1 MARSPRSK
9 NPAPDLLELDLDALT
24 DDDSDEEALFDAP
37 PTDEPA
43 DEPVDSEIEGGT
55 SGSTKGS
62 RRAIS
67 NGGERRENAANP
79 ALLPTMP
86 GVFPLVPI
94 RDNVYFPHMLFP
106 LFIGRDR
113 SVKAVETAMEQ
124 GERFILLA
132 AQRQVMTE
140 DPEPEDIYTV
150 GVIAEVTQLLK
161 MPDNAIRV
169 VLEAGE
175 RVRLAQYLQTA
186 PYMLVRTEPLEPIP
200 DEAPL
205 EVEGLLR
212 LAVQQFEK
220 LVSESKN
227 IPPEALVSVMNL
239 AEPDHV
245 ADAVIPYLN
254 LRVDQKQ
261 ELLETLP
268 VRERLEKLIAILHRE
283 QEILEV
289 QKSIRSRVETEMGD
303 HQREFLLREQM
314 KAIQQELG
322 EMGERDEV
330 AEYREKIEAA
340 GMPEEVAERA
350 LKELDRF
357 EKTPPASPEAGVLR
371 NYLDWLVAMP
381 WSVAT
386 EERLDMAEAEES
398 LQADHYGLEK
408 VKERILEFL
417 AVRKL
422 SGGSRKSPILCF
434 VGPPGVGK
442 TSLGRSVAK
451 ALSRKFT
458 RVSLGG
464 VRDEAEIR
472 GHRRTYVGAMPGRII
487 QAIKQCGCKNP
498 VFLLDEIDKMG
509 HDFRGDPS
517 SALLEALDPEQN
529 SEFSDHFL
537 EVPFDL
543 SDVLFVTTANLLET
557 IPGPLRDRMEVIS
570 FSGYTEAE
578 KLAIAERYLGPKQI
592 EANGLTP
599 EQIAFERDAFRR
611 LIREY
616 TREAGV
622 RNLEREIG
630 AVCRKV
636 ARKVA
641 AGETDAVVVR
651 AEDLST
657 YLGGRRY
664 QWGVAEEHDEVGAA
678 TGLVYTESG
687 GDTVAVEA
695 ILTRAI
701 GSEGRLTLTGQLGEV
716 MKESALTA
724 WTFVRSRLAA
734 LGLPEEAGSRQDVH
748 VHVPA
753 GAVPKD
759 GPSAGVTMATALAS
773 ALAGRPVRKDIAM
786 TGEITL
792 RGKVLP
798 VGGIKE
804 KVLAAHRAG
813 IREVLLPAE
822 NEKDLEDIPA
832 EIRGEMRFDLMTHA
846 DEILKIALL
855 GGAERNGNGAE
866 PVATNGSDHAETAEK
881 PAAPSK
887 VRRKQAVTGTLTE

>member
-1 MARSPRSK
+1 MARSSK
-9 NPAPDLLELDLDALT
+9 PKAPTADLLELDLDPFAEEEEVQAEPEKPAAT
-24 DDDSDEEALFDAP
+24 PAPEVAPTPVRNGDERN
-37 PTDEPA
+37 T
-43 DEPVDSEIEGGT
+43 
-55 SGSTKGS
+55 
-62 RRAIS
+62 
-67 NGGERRENAANP
+67 
-79 ALLPTMP
+79 LPTLP
-86 GVFPLVPI
+86 SALPLVPI
-94 RDNVYFPHMLFP
+94 RDSVYFPHMLFP

-113 SVKAVETAMEQ
+113 SVMAVETAMEQ
-124 GERFILLA
+124 GDRYILLA
-132 AQRQVMTE
+132 AQRQVTVE
-140 DPEPEDIYTV
+140 DPDPEDIYTV
-150 GVIAEVTQLLK
+150 GVIAEVMQVLK

-169 VLEAGE
+169 MLEAGP
-175 RVRLAQYLQTA
+175 RVRLVQYLQTE
-186 PYMLVRTEPLEPIP
+186 PYILVNTEPVPIP
-200 DEAPL
+200 L
-205 EVEGLLR
+205 GGSEVEIEGLQR
-212 LAVQQFEK
+212 TAVQQFEK
-220 LVSESKN
+220 LVTEGKN
-227 IPPEALVSVMNL
+227 IPPESLVSVMNIS
-239 AEPDHV
+239 EPDHV
-245 ADAVIPYLN
+245 ADTIIPYLN

-261 ELLETLP
+261 ELLETP
-268 VRERLEKLIAILHRE
+268 AIKERLEKLIAILHRE
-283 QEILEV
+283 QEVLEV
-289 QKSIRSRVETEMGD
+289 QKSIRTRVEAEMGD

-322 EMGERDEV
+322 DMGERDEV

-340 GMPEEVAERA
+340 GMPEEVSVRA

-357 EKTPPASPEAGVLR
+357 EKTPLASPEAGVLR

-381 WSVAT
+381 WSEAT
-386 EERLDMAEAEES
+386 EERIDMAEAEDI

-422 SGGSRKSPILCF
+422 SGGAKKSPILCF

-451 ALSRKFT
+451 ALGRKFT

-487 QAIKQCGCKNP
+487 QAIKNCGCKNP
-498 VFLLDEIDKMG
+498 VFLLDEIDKLG

-529 SEFSDHFL
+529 TEFSDHYL

-543 SDVLFVTTANLLET
+543 SDVLFITTANLLET
-557 IPGPLRDRMEVIS
+557 IPHPLRDRMEVITFTS
-570 FSGYTEAE
+570 YIEDE
-578 KLAIAERYLGPKQI
+578 KLAIAERYLAPKQV
-592 EANGLTP
+592 EANGLTI
-599 EQIAFERDAFRR
+599 EGITFEKDAFRR

-630 AVCRKV
+630 SLCRKV

-641 AGETDAVVVR
+641 SGKTDPVTVR
-651 AEDLST
+651 AEDIPT
-657 YLGGRRY
+657 YLGGRRFH
-664 QWGVAEEHDEVGAA
+664 WGVAEEKDEVGTA

-695 ILTRAI
+695 ILIKSVTAD
-701 GSEGRLTLTGQLGEV
+701 GKLTLTGQLGDV
-716 MKESALTA
+716 MRESALAA
-724 WTFVRSRLAA
+724 WTFVRSRLST
-734 LGLPEEAGSRQDVH
+734 LGIPDDAGIGKDIH

-773 ALAGRPVRKDIAM
+773 ALSGRPVHKEVAM

-822 NEKDLEDIPA
+822 NQKDLEDIPA
-832 EIRGEMRFDLMTHA
+832 DVRGEMNFHLVSDA
-846 DEILKIALL
+846 DEVLRRALM
-855 GGAERNGNGAE
+855 NGEEAKAPPDEEPPAIEVAPTAE
-866 PVATNGSDHAETAEK
+866 PEAIKELEPTAEPEPVEAP
-881 PAAPSK
+881 PAAPTA
-887 VRRKQAVTGTLTE
+887 RKKSGGKSPKTTDTTPDLSLV